1 MRQSGSAS
9 AETGGNSTM
18 ENEKEVLDFDL
29 NKMMEEFEQA
39 AAGVED
45 AAVPA
50 AAPSEIDEI
59 MDGEALTG
67 DAAEAA
73 ALFSE
78 LAQDPVP
85 VAPAAQEMP
94 QESGTA
100 DVVFDISKE
109 DTLEAA
115 PVVFDIPGEDAVEAA
130 PVVFDI
136 PGEEAVEPA
145 PVVFDIPEE
154 DTAQAAPAQT
164 EEAPVPTRRLD
175 DVSQAEPAPANDDPT
190 MRVAAAGNPQP
201 EPAAAPEPEAPAVP
215 RSVRIRELKKKI
227 VAGPEKQY
235 YKLNSMGVGR
245 LHQGAILC
253 FVLLLLCGIVITLF
267 TMGKVPDSRMKLTI
281 FSQVLAMLVA
291 GLLGCYL
298 MLDGIIDM
306 LHLRFSLN
314 STLFISFLACLA
326 DAWFSLSEERVPCCG
341 AFVLE
346 MGLALLAKYHRRST
360 EMSQMDTLRKASSL
374 TGLTKSPKFYEKYT
388 AILRGPGDVEDFMD
402 TYSRSSGP
410 QVVQQVYA
418 FIAFIASV
426 GIAVLAWLLHGPSMA
441 VQIFATSMMVSVP
454 AGYFI
459 TLTRPAAIL
468 ETRLHMVGSVIC
480 GWQGVKKLCGKAVF
494 PLRDKDLFP
503 RGSTKLN
510 GIKFYSER
518 VPAEVV
524 SYTASLIFRAGGGLV
539 PLFRNLL
546 ASRNGVEYPVTE
558 FRDYGNGGIGGVVN
572 NEPVLL
578 GSLEF
583 LQDMGVE
590 VPKGTTVS
598 QAIYVSINGELAAV
612 IAITYSKMRSAAAGL
627 VSLCSSWKLKP
638 VLLAGDFML
647 TDSFIRD
654 KFSIRGRKVILPEMD
669 VRAELSAVKPDPEAD
684 VLALVTR
691 DDLVSSV
698 YAVTG
703 AMSLRNACR
712 VGTLINLLG
721 GIIGIVIMLAL
732 AYLGT
737 TELLTPARVLL
748 YQIFWLIPGLLAT
761 EWTRVV

>member
-1 MRQSGSAS
+1 
-9 AETGGNSTM
+9 M
-18 ENEKEVLDFDL
+18 ENEKDVLDFDL
-29 NKMMEEFEQA
+29 DKMMEEFEQA
-39 AAGVED
+39 AAGTDEPTVS
-45 AAVPA
+45 AV
-50 AAPSEIDEI
+50 APSEIDTI
-59 MDGEALTG
+59 IDGEELTG

-78 LAQDPVP
+78 LAQDP
-85 VAPAAQEMP
+85 APAVQETP
-94 QESGTA
+94 QEPETA
-100 DVVFDISKE
+100 DVVFDIPKE
-109 DTLEAA
+109 DTAEAA
-115 PVVFDIPGEDAVEAA
+115 A
-130 PVVFDI
+130 
-136 PGEEAVEPA
+136 
-145 PVVFDIPEE
+145 VVFDIPEE
-154 DTAQAAPAQT
+154 DTAEAAAVVFDIPEEAPTQAAPAQS
-164 EEAPVPTRRLD
+164 ESPVVPTLRLD
-175 DVSQAEPAPANDDPT
+175 DLSQTEPAAEDANPT
-190 MRVAAAGNPQP
+190 MRVAAAETPES
-201 EPAAAPEPEAPAVP
+201 EPAAEPQPEAPAVP

-235 YKLNSMGVGR
+235 YQLNGMGIGR
-245 LHQGAILC
+245 LQQGAILC
-253 FVLLLLCGIVITLF
+253 FIILVLCIIVVTLF
-267 TMGKVPDSRMKLTI
+267 TLGKVPDSRMKLTV

-298 MLDGIIDM
+298 MLDGIIDI
-306 LHLRFSLN
+306 LRLRFSLN

-326 DAWFSLSEERVPCCG
+326 DAWFCLSEERVPCCG

-346 MGLALLAKYHRRST
+346 MGLALLAKYHRRSA

-374 TGLTKSPKFYEKYT
+374 TGLTKSPKFYEKYS

-402 TYSRSSGP
+402 TYSRTSGP
-410 QVVQQVYA
+410 EVVQRVFA

-426 GIAVLAWLLHGPSMA
+426 GIAVLAWLLHGTSMA
-441 VQIFATSMMVSVP
+441 VQIFAASMMVSVP

-468 ETRLHMVGSVIC
+468 ETRLHMVGSVLC

-539 PLFRNLL
+539 PLFQNLL
-546 ASRNGVEYPVTE
+546 ASRSGVEYPVTE
-558 FRDYGNGGIGGVVN
+558 FRDYGNGSIGGVVN

-583 LQDMGVE
+583 LQDMGV
-590 VPKGTTVS
+590 VIPKGTTVS

-647 TDSFIRD
+647 TDSFIRE
-654 KFSIRGRKVILPEMD
+654 KFSIRGRKMILPEMD
-669 VRAELSAVKPDPEAD
+669 VRARLSAVKPDPEAD

-703 AMSLRNACR
+703 AMSLRKACR
-712 VGTLINLLG
+712 VGTFINLLG

-737 TELLTPARVLL
+737 TELLTPARVML
-748 YQIFWLIPGLLAT
+748 YQAFWLIPGLLAT

>member
-9 AETGGNSTM
+9 AETGGNDTM
-18 ENEKEVLDFDL
+18 ENEKDVLDFDL
-29 NKMMEEFEQA
+29 DKMMEEFEQA
-39 AAGVED
+39 AAGTDEPTVS
-45 AAVPA
+45 AVT
-50 AAPSEIDEI
+50 PSEIDTLI
-59 MDGEALTG
+59 DGEELTG

-85 VAPAAQEMP
+85 AVQETP
-94 QESGTA
+94 QEPETA
-100 DVVFDISKE
+100 D
-109 DTLEAA
+109 
-115 PVVFDIPGEDAVEAA
+115 
-130 PVVFDI
+130 
-136 PGEEAVEPA
+136 
-145 PVVFDIPEE
+145 VVFDIPEE
-154 DTAQAAPAQT
+154 DTAEAAAVVFDIP
-164 EEAPVPTRRLD
+164 EEAPTQAPPAQSEATAVPTLRLD
-175 DVSQAEPAPANDDPT
+175 DLSQTEPAGEDANPT
-190 MRVAAAGNPQP
+190 MRVAAAETP
-201 EPAAAPEPEAPAVP
+201 ESGPAAAPQPEAPAVP

-235 YKLNSMGVGR
+235 YQLNGMGIGR
-245 LHQGAILC
+245 LQQGAILC
-253 FVLLLLCGIVITLF
+253 FLILVLCIIVVTMFTL
-267 TMGKVPDSRMKLTI
+267 GKVPASRMKLAV

-298 MLDGIIDM
+298 MLDGIIDIFR
-306 LHLRFSLN
+306 LRFSLN

-326 DAWFSLSEERVPCCG
+326 DAWFCLSEERVPCCG

-346 MGLALLAKYHRRST
+346 MGLALLAKYHRRSA

-374 TGLTKSPKFYEKYT
+374 TGLTKSPKFYEKYS

-402 TYSRSSGP
+402 TYSRTSGP
-410 QVVQQVYA
+410 EVVQRVYA

-426 GIAVLAWLLHGPSMA
+426 GIAVLAWLLHGTSMA
-441 VQIFATSMMVSVP
+441 LQIFAASMMVSVP

-539 PLFRNLL
+539 PLFQNLL
-546 ASRNGVEYPVTE
+546 ASRSGVEYPVTE

-590 VPKGTTVS
+590 IPSGTTVS

-647 TDSFIRD
+647 TDSFIRE

-669 VRAELSAVKPDPEAD
+669 VRAKLSAVKPDPEAD

-703 AMSLRNACR
+703 AMSLRKACR
-712 VGTLINLLG
+712 VGSFINLLG
-721 GIIGIVIMLAL
+721 GIFGIVIMLAL

-737 TELLTPARVLL
+737 TELLTPARVMI
-748 YQIFWLIPGLLAT
+748 YQAFWLIPGLLAT